1 MGIVIENLCKN
12 YGKKEVLK
20 NINLNIPV
28 GVYGLLGENGSGKT
42 TLMRILAS
50 ILEPSSGNIKIE
62 GIDSKEKKEIRKIIG
77 YLPQDFSVYPNMTVY
92 TALDYLGI
100 LSGLSNQIRK
110 KRILEL
116 LQLVNLKQEKN
127 KKFKNLSGGMKR
139 RFGMAQALLNDPK
152 VLIIDEP
159 TAGLDPDERIR
170 LYQLLSELSTEKC
183 ILLSTHIVQDLEAVC
198 SKAAVLHNGNVVF
211 DGNLTEWK
219 MFYYNREGK

>member
-1 MGIVIENLCKN
+1 MGIAIENLCKN

-50 ILEPSSGNIKIE
+50 ILEPSSGSIKIE
-62 GIDSKEKKEIRKIIG
+62 GIDSKKKKEIRRIIG

-100 LSGLSNQIRK
+100 LSGLPNQIRK

-116 LQLVNLKQEKN
+116 LQLVNLQQEKN

-183 ILLSTHIVQDLEAVC
+183 ILLSTHIVQNLETVC
-198 SKAAVLHNGNVVF
+198 SKAAVLHKGKVVF

-219 MFYYNREGK
+219 KLYYNREGK

>member
-1 MGIVIENLCKN
+1 MGIAIENLCKN

-50 ILEPSSGNIKIE
+50 ILEPSSGSIKIE
-62 GIDSKEKKEIRKIIG
+62 GIDSKKKKEIRRIIG

-100 LSGLSNQIRK
+100 LSGLPNQIRK

-116 LQLVNLKQEKN
+116 LQLVNLQQEKN

-198 SKAAVLHNGNVVF
+198 SKAAVLHKGKVVF

-219 MFYYNREGK
+219 KLYYNREGK